1 MGFVM
6 KKIPDKLY
14 KFYPLDDRYNNSR
27 LTGKVFLSTPFLFND
42 PSDCRIGILNNTS
55 ELKKD
60 GIKLK
65 TKLEEIGLSDD
76 KYIQGLIDDN
86 KEIVEEVWNKQL
98 SKLGV
103 LCLSKNA
110 TDKLFWGY
118 YTNNDGFCVEYD
130 GNIIIERIVI
140 AYINCLDYELTEHLF
155 NCTNYC
161 VDPYTRCEQK
171 SKDEINEAI
180 RIFREVDLK
189 GLKNPY
195 LKPFIQSEENNPN
208 VRNFIVNICL
218 KRFGCN
224 DMLYKPMSEVKAPKL
239 FYTGIEDDI
248 LDKYYT
254 KTEEW
259 ERENEFRIV
268 ASLGGNMLANLGKD
282 VVKSI
287 RFGCNI
293 TLPHFV
299 SLLSILAK
307 EEMTNVP
314 LYKMKN
320 NIKTGVLED
329 CLVDSEL
336 AYRNLYELESIL

>member
-1 MGFVM
+1 MGFVL
-6 KKIPDKLY
+6 KKIPENLY
-14 KFYPLDDRYNNSR
+14 KFYPFDDRYNNSR
-27 LTGKVFLSTPFLFND
+27 LTGKVFLATPFLFND
-42 PSDCRIGILNNTS
+42 PSDCRIGISNNTS
-55 ELKKD
+55 ELNKD

-76 KYIQGLIDDN
+76 KYVMGLLNNDV
-86 KEIVEEVWNKQL
+86 EIVEEVWNKQL

-103 LCLSKNA
+103 LCLSKKA

-130 GNIIIERIVI
+130 GEKIVERIVI

-155 NCTNYC
+155 ERTKYSQEPS
-161 VDPYTRCEQK
+161 DRCK
-171 SKDEINEAI
+171 NKKTSEIDKAVK
-180 RIFREVDLK
+180 IFNVVDLASIT
-189 GLKNPY
+189 NPY
-195 LKPFIQSEENNPN
+195 LRPFINSKRKQAL
-208 VRNFIVNICL
+208 VRNFIINICL

-224 DMLYKPMSEVKAPKL
+224 NMIYKHISKMKAPKL
-239 FYTGIEDDI
+239 FYTGNENDI

-254 KTEEW
+254 KTKDWKKED
-259 ERENEFRIV
+259 EFRIV
-268 ASLGGNMLANLGKD
+268 ASLGGNMLADLGKD
-282 VVKSI
+282 MVKSI

-307 EEMTNVP
+307 EDMTDVP

-320 NIKTGVLED
+320 NLAKGELED
-329 CLVDSEL
+329 CPLDNKL
-336 AYRNLYELESIL
+336 AFYNLQKLESLL

>member
-1 MGFVM
+1 MGFVL
-6 KKIPDKLY
+6 KKIPNKLY
-14 KFYPLDDRYNNSR
+14 KFYPFDDRYNNSR

-42 PSDCRIGILNNTS
+42 PSDCRIGISNNIY

-60 GIKLK
+60 EHKIK

-76 KYIQGLIDDN
+76 KYVLGLLNNDD
-86 KEIVEEVWNKQL
+86 EIVEEVWNKQL

-103 LCLSKNA
+103 LCLSQNA
-110 TDKLFWGY
+110 SDKLFWGY

-130 GNIIIERIVI
+130 GNKIIERIVI

-155 NCTNYC
+155 KHINYSD
-161 VDPYTRCEQK
+161 DPYTRCAQK
-171 SKDEINEAI
+171 NKDEINEAI
-180 RIFREVDLK
+180 SVFEEMDLK
-189 GLKNPY
+189 GIINPY
-195 LKPFIQSEENNPN
+195 LKPIIHSEENNKE

-224 DMLYKPMSEVKAPKL
+224 DMIYKPISMMKAPKL
-239 FYTGIEDDI
+239 FYAGNEEDI

-254 KTEEW
+254 KTKDW
-259 ERENEFRIV
+259 EKEDEFRIV
-268 ASLGGNMLANLGKD
+268 ASLGGNMLADLGKD
-282 VVKSI
+282 MVKSI

-299 SLLSILAK
+299 SLLSVLAK

-314 LYKMKN
+314 LYKMRN

-329 CLVDSEL
+329 CFVDSKL
-336 AYRNLYELESIL
+336 AYRNLHELESI